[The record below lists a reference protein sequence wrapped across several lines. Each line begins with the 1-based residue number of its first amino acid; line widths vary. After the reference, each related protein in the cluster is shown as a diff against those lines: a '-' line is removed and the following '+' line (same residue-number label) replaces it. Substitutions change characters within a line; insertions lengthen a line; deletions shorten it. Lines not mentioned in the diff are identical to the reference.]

1 DILELKNSFDSL
13 GIIGGVFNAL
23 SEVQR
28 EDIFSRL
35 LLDPKKS
42 ILSRLISLVG
52 NFVAIG
58 GVFNENLLGVLMI
71 SFRYGEL
78 DNKGA
83 AYVMFIR
90 SIEVTKL
97 GMAKARAIKIAVK
110 MFYSKG
116 WYEKVPLVIQFD
128 LCVVLKW
135 LLIWSYKPWMLWNLV

>member
-116 WYEKVPLVIQFD
+116 WYE
-128 LCVVLKW
+128 
-135 LLIWSYKPWMLWNLV
+135 

>member
-35 LLDPKKS
+35 LLDPKK
-42 ILSRLISLVG
+42 IYIEQVDI
-52 NFVAIG
+52 IG
-58 GVFNENLLGVLMI
+58 RELRCHCGLWWVL
-71 SFRYGEL
+71 R

-90 SIEVTKL
+90 PIEITKL
-97 GMAKARAIKIAVK
+97 GMAEAIAIKIAVK

-116 WYEKVPLVIQFD
+116 WHEKVPLVIKFD
-128 LCVVLKW
+128 LCAILKW
-135 LLIWSYKPWMLWNLV
+135 LLVWSYKPWMLWNLV